1 MNPETQMVV
10 TALVSALTSS
20 GVMSL
25 IIYLLQR
32 RDKRKE
38 REAANNSA
46 QARMILGLGHDKI
59 IQLTDQYVR
68 RGCITLKEKR
78 NLEFLYKPYADL
90 GGNGD
95 CRIGYDACQKLRIV
109 SEEVAEEMDAV
120 IKRKE
125 IGIDEIK

>member
-1 MNPETQMVV
+1 MTQIII
-10 TALVSALTSS
+10 TAIASALTSS
-20 GVMSL
+20 GFMSL
-25 IIYLLQR
+25 VIYFLQR
-32 RDKRKE
+32 RDRKRDKE
-38 REAANNSA
+38 EANNSA

-59 IQLTDQYVR
+59 LYLTDKFVR
-68 RGCITLKEKR
+68 RDAITLKEKR
-78 NLEFLYKPYADL
+78 NLEFLCEPYFEL

-95 CRIGYDACQKLRIV
+95 CRVGYDACQKLKIV

>member
-68 RGCITLKEKR
+68 RGYITLKEKR

-95 CRIGYDACQKLRIV
+95 CQIGYDACQRLPVV
-109 SEEVAEEMDAV
+109 SEEEAIQADIE

-125 IGIDEIK
+125 FNLEAK

>member
-10 TALVSALTSS
+10 TALVSAFTSS

-78 NLEFLYKPYADL
+78 NLEFLYKPYAGL

-95 CRIGYDACQKLRIV
+95 CQIGYDACQRLPVV
-109 SEEVAEEMDAV
+109 SEEEAIEADIA

-125 IGIDEIK
+125 FNLEVK